1 MSPEAERN
9 LDRLYRHQTEKVR
22 IAETLVFKILPFVG
36 IFFFLA
42 CLFDSFERSF
52 KTR

>member
-9 LDRLYRHQTEKVR
+9 LECLYRHQTEKVR
-22 IAETLVFKILPFVG
+22 VAETLVFKILPFVG

-42 CLFDSFERSF
+42 CLFDFLERNF
-52 KTR
+52 KAR